1 MTTMNKERR
10 LASRI
15 AEFYV
20 NGVVLN
26 DLTLRF
32 MESTFGKATPEHLEA
47 VIQDEKNCEKDS
59 LLELIFFP
67 DEMCQIQLEDL
78 LALERFADQEPV
90 IQQLENMTDAVEIC
104 FPQEMKTVRV
114 AFTRDL
120 AEQLVSRL
128 RICNNPDQ
136 ELERSVR
143 ENVHLEQVGRVLVR
157 IRNADLPKSRHIIRF
172 LCDFFSRMDSDG
184 EDFFQYVDFLMQ
196 FTSVLGETM
205 DIFNALMERKKAC
218 MQAIQKAAAYERKLA
233 KSNMEVMI
241 LKGDRNPCINMEEA
255 GKTIEIINRISFNLF
270 GRSDNPETVL
280 KKVDL
285 GDCHPGEDLQ
295 RVIRLLS

>member
-15 AEFYV
+15 SEFFV
-20 NGVVLN
+20 NGLVLN
-26 DLTLRF
+26 DCTLRF

-47 VIQDEKNCEKDS
+47 VIRDEKNCEKDS

-67 DEMCQIQLEDL
+67 DEMCQVQLEDL
-78 LALERFADQEPV
+78 LIFEKVADQDQV
-90 IQQLENMTDAVEIC
+90 IQQLEKMMDTVEIC
-104 FPQEMKTVRV
+104 FPQDMKTVRV
-114 AFTRDL
+114 AFTRNL

-128 RICNNPDQ
+128 RICNNPDP

-143 ENVHLEQVGRVLVR
+143 ENVHPEQVGRVLVR
-157 IRNADLPKSRHIIRF
+157 IRNADLSKSPHIIRF
-172 LCDFFSRMDSDG
+172 LCDFFSRIDSDG

-196 FTSVLGETM
+196 FTSVLDETK

-218 MQAIQKAAAYERKLA
+218 IQAIQKAVAYERQLA
-233 KSNMEVMI
+233 KSTMEVMI

-270 GRSDNPETVL
+270 GRSDDPETVL

-285 GDCHPGEDLQ
+285 GECHPGEDLQ

>member
-1 MTTMNKERR
+1 MTIMNKERQ

-15 AEFYV
+15 SEFFV
-20 NGVVLN
+20 KGIVLN

-32 MESTFGKATPEHLEA
+32 MESTFGKATAEHLEA

-67 DEMCQIQLEDL
+67 DEMCQVQLEDL
-78 LALERFADQEPV
+78 LTLERFTDQEPV
-90 IQQLENMTDAVEIC
+90 IQQLEKRMDAVEIC
-104 FPQEMKTVRV
+104 FPKEMKTVRV
-114 AFTRDL
+114 DFTRDL

-143 ENVHLEQVGRVLVR
+143 ENLHPEQVGRVLVR
-157 IRNADLPKSRHIIRF
+157 IRNADPPKSPHIIRF
-172 LCDFFSRMDSDG
+172 LCDFFSRMDSDRK
-184 EDFFQYVDFLMQ
+184 DFLQYVDFLMQ
-196 FTSVLGETM
+196 FTSELDETM

-218 MQAIQKAAAYERKLA
+218 MQAIQKAAAYEKQLA
-233 KSNMEVMI
+233 RYNMEVMI
-241 LKGDRNPCINMEEA
+241 LKGDRNPCINIEEA
-255 GKTIEIINRISFNLF
+255 EKTVEIINRISFSLF
-270 GRSDNPETVL
+270 GQSDDPEMAL
-280 KKVDL
+280 RKVDL
-285 GDCHPGEDLQ
+285 GECHPGEDLQ